1 MYINLHSSYCI
12 LRITENSRSN
22 NVSKYLKRTN
32 KYISEIT
39 KIYRII
45 KCDWQKKKNDI
56 FKNNI
61 SCNKICSYTKFT
73 SECFVSRKC
82 TINKVIDHKVWI
94 IVMLHQKF
102 REDRVD
108 ILHFLRLLITTNAEK
123 FIWNIL
129 FLCLEV
135 EVNKMYFYYEK
146 VHFLTSSWSRVTI
159 L

>member
-22 NVSKYLKRTN
+22 NGSKYLKRTN

-61 SCNKICSYTKFT
+61 SCIKFVHIR
-73 SECFVSRKC
+73 SSHPNVLS
-82 TINKVIDHKVWI
+82 
-94 IVMLHQKF
+94 
-102 REDRVD
+102 
-108 ILHFLRLLITTNAEK
+108 AENVRSIK
-123 FIWNIL
+123 
-129 FLCLEV
+129 
-135 EVNKMYFYYEK
+135 
-146 VHFLTSSWSRVTI
+146 
-159 L
+159 